1 MKGFSMFSK
10 NELITIYAIFKNRVN
25 EMQSVVGSFSEP
37 VNKIYERD
45 IIQYQKIIDKTLEL
59 LKG

>member
-1 MKGFSMFSK
+1 MFSK

-25 EMQSVVGSFSEP
+25 EMQSVVGSFSDP
-37 VNKIYERD
+37 VNKIYEKD
-45 IIQYQKIIDKTLEL
+45 IVQYQEIVDKALEL

>member
-1 MKGFSMFSK
+1 MFSK
-10 NELITIYAIFKNRVN
+10 NELLSIYAIFKNRVN

-37 VNKIYERD
+37 VNKIYEKD
-45 IIQYQKIIDKTLEL
+45 IIQYQEIIDKTLEL